1 VIERKFIAEN
11 LKEFQIEEYL
21 RSVLG
26 KAGLAYI
33 KMQRTP
39 LGEKILICSSRP
51 GIIVGKSGSNITK
64 LTKELKEKFKLEN
77 PQIELLEADNP
88 MLNANIV
95 AESIANSLERF
106 GTSRFKGIGHKAMTD
121 IMSSG
126 ARGVE
131 ILISGK
137 VPSARAKTWRFYM
150 GYLKKSGD
158 IAVSGV
164 NMAYSQA
171 KLKTGIV
178 GVQVRIMP
186 STTKLPDDI
195 VPADAALEDTAT
207 GKTEQLEK
215 SEKESTEKSA
225 KSEKQKKKKQPEK
238 QAKEKP
244 KPKKRKRKADKED
257 IEVNISEHNSD
268 AKQKVKP
275 KTAYPDSG
283 SETNNETNEEPDKT
297 SELINQDNNDNAQ
310 GA

>member
-1 VIERKFIAEN
+1 MIERKFVAEN

-26 KAGLAYI
+26 KAGLSYI

-39 LGEKILICSSRP
+39 LGEKIIICASRP
-51 GIIVGKSGSNITK
+51 GIIVGKSGSNIAR
-64 LTKELKEKFKLEN
+64 LTKELKEKFHLEN
-77 PQIELLEADNP
+77 PQIELLEAENP
-88 MLNANIV
+88 MTDASIV

-106 GTSRFKGIGHKAMTD
+106 GTARFKGIGHKAMAD
-121 IMSSG
+121 IMSAG

-164 NMAYSQA
+164 NTAYASA
-171 KLKTGIV
+171 KLKLGII

-195 VPADAALEDTAT
+195 EPLTPEMMQAKVEEIAT
-207 GKTEQLEK
+207 GKVEALAAEEKKKKAKKKEPKAKEAGSEDKTKKPRKKAVKKSEGAPAEK
-215 SEKESTEKSA
+215 SEK
-225 KSEKQKKKKQPEK
+225 SEKQEK
-238 QAKEKP
+238 
-244 KPKKRKRKADKED
+244 
-257 IEVNISEHNSD
+257 SSD
-268 AKQKVKP
+268 AK
-275 KTAYPDSG
+275 
-283 SETNNETNEEPDKT
+283 PDK
-297 SELINQDNNDNAQ
+297 SEAVKS
-310 GA
+310 